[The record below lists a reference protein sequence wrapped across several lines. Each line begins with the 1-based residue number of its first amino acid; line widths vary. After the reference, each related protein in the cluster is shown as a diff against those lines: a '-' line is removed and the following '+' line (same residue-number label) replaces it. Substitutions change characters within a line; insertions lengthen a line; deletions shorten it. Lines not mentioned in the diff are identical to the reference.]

1 MRFEPPEPI
10 NSSRRSR
17 RRLLPFVLFALVAL
31 IILMASVSAYNYFDI
46 SIRTNHP
53 SSTITR
59 TETVAPPFAAP
70 PSGEVVW
77 SYDTGEAIAVP
88 PVVHGSSAFLT
99 AGLQAETG
107 RIIALDTATG
117 QPLWTYRLHGI
128 SGYPVT
134 VAGDLLY
141 TGTRDGRLIV
151 LERRTG
157 KESWSYKTEDILHGS
172 PVVQGGRLFLASSKI
187 HALDALTGKP
197 LWTHEPEGGKAIGP
211 IAYSKGIIAV
221 MSAGNHLNLIDAVK
235 GKRRL
240 TKRLWFGG
248 IGTPV
253 ILGDRAFLSGDRG
266 SVQAIELQA
275 RDIPMEKALRFWWN
289 KLWLYK
295 SAPRPPDPVGY
306 SWYHK
311 GIGGL
316 TAHIVAHDDHRLF
329 LVARHADHSASVI
342 AIDATSG
349 EARWRFDLSALIAEG
364 VASVGETLVVC
375 TRAGEIYALD
385 AASGEIVWQR
395 DLGFPVSTIRIV
407 SEDSL
412 LVTSQ
417 TGEIHLLR

>member
-1 MRFEPPEPI
+1 MRFEPPEPT

-17 RRLLPFVLFALVAL
+17 RRLLPFVLFVLIAL

-46 SIRTNHP
+46 SLRTNHP
-53 SSTITR
+53 SATTTR
-59 TETVAPPFAAP
+59 VEAVVPPFAAP

-77 SYDTGEAIAVP
+77 SYDAGEAIAVP
-88 PVVHGSSAFLT
+88 PVVHGNSAFLT

-107 RIIALDTATG
+107 HIVALDTATG

-128 SGYPVT
+128 SNYPVT
-134 VAGDLLY
+134 IAGDLLY
-141 TGTRDGRLIV
+141 PGTRDGRLIV

-157 KESWSYKTEDILHGS
+157 KESWTYKTEDILHGS
-172 PVVQGGRLFLASSKI
+172 PVVQDGRLFLASSKI

-211 IAYSKGIIAV
+211 IAYSEGIIAV
-221 MSAGNHLNLIDAVK
+221 MSAGNHLNLIDAAK

-253 ILGDRAFLSGDRG
+253 ILGDKVFLSGDRG

-295 SAPRPPDPVGY
+295 SAPRPPDPIGY
-306 SWYHK
+306 SWYHR

-329 LVARHADHSASVI
+329 LLARHADHTATVI
-342 AIDATSG
+342 AMDATSG
-349 EARWRFDLSALIAEG
+349 EVYWRFDLSALTAEG
-364 VASVGETLVVC
+364 VASAGETLVVC

-385 AASGEIVWQR
+385 AASGVIVWQR

-407 SEDSL
+407 SEGSL

-417 TGEIHLLR
+417 AGEIHLVR